1 MKVPALTATVGKLIK
16 KNLVQTRWRWGHVG
30 IVNRLQHRL
39 KVLKIKTFFMYVCF
53 DGALLHGCISQDVVR
68 RPVLEATSL
77 SFFANYCTI
86 PNFP

>member
-1 MKVPALTATVGKLIK
+1 MKIGD
-16 KNLVQTRWRWGHVG
+16 KNLFLFAVSPGV
-30 IVNRLQHRL
+30 

-77 SFFANYCTI
+77 SFFANHRTI